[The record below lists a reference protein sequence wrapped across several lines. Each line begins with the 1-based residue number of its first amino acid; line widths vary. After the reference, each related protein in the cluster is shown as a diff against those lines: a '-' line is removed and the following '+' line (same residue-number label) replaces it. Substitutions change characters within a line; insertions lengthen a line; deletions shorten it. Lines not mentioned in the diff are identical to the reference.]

1 MAKGRSYFLVGLF
14 VIVGVFIG
22 VAAIVWLGASNYFQ
36 KGSMYVTYFDESV
49 QGLQVDSI
57 VKYRGVDVGR
67 VREVGI
73 APDRRLVEVVMKID
87 AHNFSVSGVAA
98 RLTLAGIT
106 GIVYV
111 ELDRKKQNESSM
123 SPKGFTPPYP
133 VIPSAPSDIKQI
145 EATINDVLNNLKQID
160 FKGISDQIRKT
171 ANSIDVFVSGER
183 TSRIM
188 ANLSKAS
195 ANLVSLS
202 ERIDT
207 MMSDGGSVSDVIRG
221 ARDTLREARAVIAQ
235 VKGEI
240 DGVKLGQ
247 TAGKVD
253 RLVEDTSGRV
263 QATMTEVEIT
273 AETLRHTA
281 DSLEAL
287 IDRLNGDPS
296 LLIFSRPPKG
306 E

>member
-1 MAKGRSYFLVGLF
+1 MAKTRSYFLLGLF
-14 VIVGVFIG
+14 VSIGVLMG
-22 VAAIVWLGASNYFQ
+22 VAAIIWLGASNYFQ

-67 VREVGI
+67 VREIGV

-87 AHNFSVSGVAA
+87 VGNFSVSGVAA

-111 ELDRKKQNESSM
+111 ELDRIKPNEPSVSL
-123 SPKGFTPPYP
+123 KGFQPPFP

-145 EATINDVLNNLKQID
+145 EATINDVLTSMKQID
-160 FKGISDQIRKT
+160 FQGISSQLLST
-171 ANSIDVFVSGER
+171 AKSIEDFVNGER
-183 TSRIM
+183 TNRVM
-188 ANLSKAS
+188 GNLAKAS
-195 ANLVSLS
+195 ASLVSLS
-202 ERIDT
+202 ERLDAL
-207 MMSDGGSVSDVIRG
+207 MSNGSVPEVVAG
-221 ARDTLREARAVIAQ
+221 ARDTMQEAKALIAH
-235 VKGEI
+235 VKEEI
-240 DGVKLGQ
+240 DKMKLAQ

-253 RLVEDTSGRV
+253 QLVETTSRKA
-263 QATMTEVEIT
+263 QTTMTEVEIS
-273 AETLRHTA
+273 AETVRRAA
-281 DSLEAL
+281 DSLEGL
-287 IDRLNGDPS
+287 IDRVNNDPS

>member
-1 MAKGRSYFLVGLF
+1 
-14 VIVGVFIG
+14 
-22 VAAIVWLGASNYFQ
+22 
-36 KGSMYVTYFDESV
+36 MYVTYFDESV

-67 VREVGI
+67 VREIGV

-87 AHNFSVSGVAA
+87 ANNFSVSGVAA

-111 ELDRKKQNESSM
+111 ELDRTKPNESSM
-123 SPKGFTPPYP
+123 APKDFRPPYP

-160 FKGISDQIRKT
+160 FKGISDQLTKT
-171 ANSIDVFVSGER
+171 ANSIDVFVSGDR

-188 ANLSKAS
+188 ANLGKAS
-195 ANLVSLS
+195 ANLVSLT

-207 MMSDGGSVSDVIRG
+207 MMSDGSVSDVVLG

-235 VKGEI
+235 VKKEI
-240 DGVKLGQ
+240 DDMKLAQ
-247 TAGKVD
+247 TAGKVN

-263 QATMTEVEIT
+263 QTTMTEVEIT
-273 AETLRHTA
+273 AETIRRAA

-287 IDRLNGDPS
+287 IDRLNNDPS
-296 LLIFSRPPKG
+296 LLIFGRPPKG

>member
-1 MAKGRSYFLVGLF
+1 MAQRRSYFLVGLF
-14 VIVGVFIG
+14 VTVGILMG
-22 VAAIVWLGASNYFQ
+22 VAAVIWLGASNYFQ

-67 VREVGI
+67 VREIGV

-87 AHNFSVSGVAA
+87 ANNFSVSGVAA

-111 ELDRKKQNESSM
+111 ELDRTKPNESSI
-123 SPKGFTPPYP
+123 SPKGFRPAYP

-145 EATINDVLNNLKQID
+145 EGTINEILTNMKQID
-160 FKGISDQIRKT
+160 FRGISDQLLKT
-171 ANSIDVFVSGER
+171 ANSIDAFVNGKQ
-183 TSRIM
+183 TGRIM
-188 ANLSKAS
+188 ENLNRSS

-202 ERIDT
+202 QQIDT
-207 MMSDGGSVSDVIRG
+207 MLSDGSVSDVVLG
-221 ARDTLREARAVIAQ
+221 ARDTVREARAAIAQ
-235 VKGEI
+235 VRKEI
-240 DGVKLGQ
+240 DGMKLEQ

-253 RLVEDTSGRV
+253 QLVETTSEKA
-263 QATMTEVEIT
+263 QTTMTEFQIA
-273 AETLRHTA
+273 AETMRRVA
-281 DSLEAL
+281 DSLEGFV
-287 IDRLNGDPS
+287 DRVNRDPS
-296 LLIFSRPPKG
+296 VLIFGKPPKG